1 MIYLAIAIISLFFLL
16 ASNIAYGI
24 TASEFV
30 SKFGYSLD
38 SGQKVEALITVS
50 GEPQSTDPL
59 KRAKEIRYLQSGV
72 LKFAIFAG
80 AINVK
85 SDTWDNQF
93 QAEITTSLLEVLKNR
108 KDVLSVE
115 IISQL
120 GNTDTIT
127 ENFDATKQDYLQ
139 EKSEFLES
147 VFKPTKMPEQI
158 EIPNESESQ
167 DEPTMELKDEKRAMG
182 LERETMTTEM
192 QEKSGNSEEGGF
204 LIFFII
210 IIIGGIAASVYFVR
224 RKKQVA

>member
-1 MIYLAIAIISLFFLL
+1 
-16 ASNIAYGI
+16 
-24 TASEFV
+24 
-30 SKFGYSLD
+30 
-38 SGQKVEALITVS
+38 
-50 GEPQSTDPL
+50 
-59 KRAKEIRYLQSGV
+59 
-72 LKFAIFAG
+72 
-80 AINVK
+80 
-85 SDTWDNQF
+85 
-93 QAEITTSLLEVLKNR
+93 
-108 KDVLSVE
+108 VE